1 MRCRLFL
8 GGAFSHCTI
17 FTLPIFHPLCGS
29 RLSCTQ
35 TSLNT
40 FRAKQ
45 KSQSNVRAL
54 WNTWKLFTCTRDAR
68 VNKRCYFFIPFTG
81 IHTKEKYL
89 GFIQTWDTIQLFF
102 SIIFLGTVLS
112 NKLLTVSLPEI
123 KMSKYH
129 FL

>member
-1 MRCRLFL
+1 M
-8 GGAFSHCTI
+8 
-17 FTLPIFHPLCGS
+17 
-29 RLSCTQ
+29 
-35 TSLNT
+35 
-40 FRAKQ
+40 
-45 KSQSNVRAL
+45 
-54 WNTWKLFTCTRDAR
+54 CTRDTR
-68 VNKRCYFFIPFTG
+68 VKKRCYFFIPFTG
-81 IHTKEKYL
+81 THTKEKYF